1 MIDRWLEKNTYSVL
15 FMMAPNDACGSMTWI
30 IMEETM
36 DNAKTVF
43 PRTEE
48 IIWKL
53 ESLLIQQQKRLRRTV
68 GEEE

>member
-1 MIDRWLEKNTYSVL
+1 
-15 FMMAPNDACGSMTWI
+15 MMAPNDACGSMTWI